1 MPESSPAGPRYVRP
15 PGLTGPWIS
24 QETRSL
30 CFCGVFLLTENIP
43 VDLFGSD
50 PKPIMVFIMQAGI
63 WRNPGDGNCSRC
75 GVGHQ
80 SFSASPLF
88 RVWRCT
94 HCAVRMCGSCYIPH
108 IYHIGE
114 LDLSSKVTGRSCTFV
129 VLLCFCCFCTTC
141 VFLLAVRSCCLC
153 YVWFLFLSVGLS
165 HRPVCFFWV
174 QEGRTRTLET
184 WFGGRVPPVDHV
196 AVCLIA
202 EFLTT
207 SDPEA

>member
-30 CFCGVFLLTENIP
+30 CFFGVFLLTENIP

-114 LDLSSKVTGRSCTFV
+114 LDLSSKVTGRSCTSV
-129 VLLCFCCFCTTC
+129 VLLCFCCLLHDLCFVACGP
-141 VFLLAVRSCCLC
+141 FLLLVLCVVSLFVGRS
-153 YVWFLFLSVGLS
+153 VAPAGLFLLGAGFTES
-165 HRPVCFFWV
+165 HP
-174 QEGRTRTLET
+174 
-184 WFGGRVPPVDHV
+184 
-196 AVCLIA
+196 
-202 EFLTT
+202 
-207 SDPEA
+207 